1 MNHKCPLCQAY
12 GWNCDLCSSMGPPIQ
27 DLPSYSPC
35 PSIPEFSRIWSSVLD
50 VSSDA
55 PSHWPTPSSI
65 NADSISFSDVD
76 SPQLLPAKFND
87 CSKFDPWI
95 AAPASSFTLNP
106 SYHLPLSRPQPSF
119 LSDDSNLPKGCS
131 DLKDVETHENNDI
144 CEGLNLGDASLN
156 LETEEELFGC
166 SQGTMKC
173 HFGAG
178 ELECFLMGKNLSTE
192 SNGPVENTVEN
203 PVEDSL
209 SGQQDFLGFQSSQV
223 GLSMN
228 TIQNGNSNCM
238 VMNPSCN
245 GNLNIGFPTTAQVH
259 STISLSLSNITG
271 ESSGTDYQDC
281 GLSPGFLGE
290 TSWDPSMEAIV
301 PQVKDRNRDKAKMRY
316 NEKKKT
322 RTFGKQIRYASRKA
336 RADTRKRVKGR
347 FVKAGEAYD
356 YDPLVTRNFEP

>member
-1 MNHKCPLCQAY
+1 
-12 GWNCDLCSSMGPPIQ
+12 MGPPIQ

-203 PVEDSL
+203 PVE
-209 SGQQDFLGFQSSQV
+209 
-223 GLSMN
+223 
-228 TIQNGNSNCM
+228 
-238 VMNPSCN
+238 
-245 GNLNIGFPTTAQVH
+245 VH